1 MSLPY
6 VILSSLNQLKEA
18 TGYEIAKEFEQVS
31 AYFWRASF
39 QQVYR
44 DLGRLEEKGWVR
56 SRQVEQQ
63 GKPDKKIYSLT
74 QTGFNEL
81 LLWIKQPVK
90 QQKSNNELLIKLTNA
105 FLLTKDEALQMVKN
119 ELGNYQRQLEIYQ
132 SIKNMH
138 FNDMSKLS
146 LPEQLVYLALKHGIA
161 RESARIDWAKE
172 CLKDLT
178 VLNWNECQTDSV

>member
-6 VILSSLNQLKEA
+6 VILSALNQLKEA

-31 AYFWRASF
+31 AHFWRASF

-44 DLGRLEEKGWVR
+44 DLGRLEEKGWVN

-74 QTGFNEL
+74 DSGFEEL

-105 FLLTKDEALQMVKN
+105 FLLTKDETLQMV
-119 ELGNYQRQLEIYQ
+119 ETERDNYRKQLEIYQ
-132 SIKNMH
+132 SIKETY
-138 FNDMSKLS
+138 FKDISKLS
-146 LPEQLVYLALKHGIA
+146 LPERLVYLALKHGIA
-161 RESARIDWAKE
+161 RERARVEWAND
-172 CLKDLT
+172 CLEELSQF
-178 VLNWNECQTDSV
+178 NWDQ